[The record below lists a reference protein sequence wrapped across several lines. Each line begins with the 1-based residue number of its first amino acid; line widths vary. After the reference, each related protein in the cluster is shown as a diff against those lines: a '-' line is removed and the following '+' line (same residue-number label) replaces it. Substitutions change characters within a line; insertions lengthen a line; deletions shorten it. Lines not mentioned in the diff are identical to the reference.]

1 MTGGCGF
8 IGSHFINESLKEN
21 VKILNL
27 DNLSYSSNNIN
38 LKGLDKNNYS
48 FIKGDVNNKK
58 KIKSVFKLFK
68 PDIVINFFFE
78 THVDGQLNSQIFL

>member
-1 MTGGCGF
+1 MILDKKKKILVTGGCGF

-38 LKGLDKNNYS
+38 LKG
-48 FIKGDVNNKK
+48 
-58 KIKSVFKLFK
+58 
-68 PDIVINFFFE
+68 
-78 THVDGQLNSQIFL
+78 

>member
-58 KIKSVFKLFK
+58 KLNQSLNYLNLILLLISSLKHTL
-68 PDIVINFFFE
+68 I
-78 THVDGQLNSQIFL
+78 GQLNSQIFL